1 MCWRNGFRP
10 EEGDSTPRRA
20 SRVFG
25 VGVTGRRAR
34 DDAGRTRRGDA
45 ATRDAMVCPK
55 GTRTKGLT
63 KKYAHNARVAALKK
77 RARTEAHRRKAAFV
91 EAALERLAARDAA
104 EGRESARA
112 SDAGGTPTVVGV
124 MPARET
130 ARRAT
135 IDAEAYR
142 EATRAASSAAAVAST
157 SGGLIGKLA
166 FDGASDVALET
177 RAKGGGEREGE
188 GREPRIGTAA
198 RKKKKK
204 NKKLNAR
211 KARRC

>member
-1 MCWRNGFRP
+1 
-10 EEGDSTPRRA
+10 
-20 SRVFG
+20 
-25 VGVTGRRAR
+25 
-34 DDAGRTRRGDA
+34 
-45 ATRDAMVCPK
+45 MVCPK

-91 EAALERLAARDAA
+91 EAELERLAARDAA

-166 FDGASDVALET
+166 FDGASDVELET

>member
-1 MCWRNGFRP
+1 
-10 EEGDSTPRRA
+10 
-20 SRVFG
+20 
-25 VGVTGRRAR
+25 
-34 DDAGRTRRGDA
+34 
-45 ATRDAMVCPK
+45 MVCPK

-77 RARTEAHRRKAAFV
+77 RARTSEHRRKAAFV

-104 EGRESARA
+104 EGRDAARA

-211 KARRC
+211 KARQC

>member
-20 SRVFG
+20 SRGVV

-34 DDAGRTRRGDA
+34 DDDAGRTRRGDA

-77 RARTEAHRRKAAFV
+77 RARTEAHRRRAAFV
-91 EAALERLAARDAA
+91 EAALERL
-104 EGRESARA
+104 
-112 SDAGGTPTVVGV
+112 
-124 MPARET
+124 
-130 ARRAT
+130 
-135 IDAEAYR
+135 
-142 EATRAASSAAAVAST
+142 
-157 SGGLIGKLA
+157 
-166 FDGASDVALET
+166 
-177 RAKGGGEREGE
+177 
-188 GREPRIGTAA
+188 AA

>member
-1 MCWRNGFRP
+1 MKGAERHRDDRDCVGRP
-10 EEGDSTPRRA
+10 LKTVRGSTDAISRLRVLRARARRRA
-20 SRVFG
+20 P
-25 VGVTGRRAR
+25 TARRR
-34 DDAGRTRRGDA
+34 D

-112 SDAGGTPTVVGV
+112 SDAAGTPTVVGV

-177 RAKGGGEREGE
+177 RSERRGANGRGRGENRES
-188 GREPRIGTAA
+188 GRRRGRRRRRI
-198 RKKKKK
+198 KS
-204 NKKLNAR
+204 
-211 KARRC
+211 